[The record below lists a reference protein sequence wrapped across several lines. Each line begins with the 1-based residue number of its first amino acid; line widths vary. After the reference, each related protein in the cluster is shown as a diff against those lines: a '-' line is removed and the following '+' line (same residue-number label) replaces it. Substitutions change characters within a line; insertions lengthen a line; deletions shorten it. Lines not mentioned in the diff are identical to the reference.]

1 LLNKAPIKFESD
13 GSFKALGQTFR
24 RVTEGKPLPKQW
36 NDLLGS
42 YGPEF
47 IPLIVS
53 ERNGHLYAMTENMY
67 DYRLM
72 PVTETVFKMPP
83 GLYTDEYLVF
93 HRSEKAGVHTAVLA
107 NMPLMRRKR

>member
-1 LLNKAPIKFESD
+1 
-13 GSFKALGQTFR
+13 
-24 RVTEGKPLPKQW
+24 
-36 NDLLGS
+36 
-42 YGPEF
+42 
-47 IPLIVS
+47 
-53 ERNGHLYAMTENMY
+53 MY